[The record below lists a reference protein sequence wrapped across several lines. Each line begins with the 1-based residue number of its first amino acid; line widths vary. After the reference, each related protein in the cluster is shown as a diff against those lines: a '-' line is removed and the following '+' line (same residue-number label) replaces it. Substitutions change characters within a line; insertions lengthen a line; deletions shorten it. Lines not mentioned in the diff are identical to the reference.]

1 MNGQFIKN
9 TLIFIGIIVGLSASG
24 FLLVQE
30 LSAVPI
36 TYASG
41 VDLSGN
47 FPDKNVTI
55 KNISEGDS
63 IYSSLFSDA
72 NKQVEPVSAPIVVQ
86 PEPIK
91 IESIESPVKKAIA
104 PRTTSGAKC
113 PAKHDRPT
121 ISQRN
126 HTNHMDE
133 DCCPDYDEWP
143 KPGCAYTAEDF
154 KIMLPGPTPGHIK
167 HH

>member
-55 KNISEGDS
+55 KNISDGDKKMRKILQMQS
-63 IYSSLFSDA
+63 RKMRPAWKGRFHNYL
-72 NKQVEPVSAPIVVQ
+72 VVNL
-86 PEPIK
+86 
-91 IESIESPVKKAIA
+91 
-104 PRTTSGAKC
+104 T
-113 PAKHDRPT
+113 HLLN
-121 ISQRN
+121 QR
-126 HTNHMDE
+126 
-133 DCCPDYDEWP
+133 
-143 KPGCAYTAEDF
+143 
-154 KIMLPGPTPGHIK
+154 
-167 HH
+167 